1 MEGGEGDGERER
13 GGVPSV
19 GEEGEKMGAAGGRI
33 WTGNV
38 PSTAC
43 GSRGPRVRV
52 VRWFV
57 RVEIVGDAL
66 EGHGLRD
73 ASFVEGRIGVSRAL
87 VWTEAGERLRELD
100 TAPALGGLDETGHL
114 RGSANPFI
122 VGAAENEVDI
132 PLTSL
137 IPLVALKR
145 SVAESELLL
154 SPLG

>member
-1 MEGGEGDGERER
+1 VEDLVGDGERER
-13 GGVPSV
+13 GGVSSV
-19 GEEGEKMGAAGGRI
+19 GEEAEKMGAAGGRI

-38 PSTAC
+38 PLTC

-57 RVEIVGDAL
+57 RVEIVGDAP

-122 VGAAENEVDI
+122 VRTTENEFDV
-132 PLTSL
+132 PLPSL
-137 IPLVALKR
+137 IPLVALEG
-145 SVAESELLL
+145 SVAESELLSAPL
-154 SPLG
+154 S